1 MKKILILLV
10 VVALG
15 ISFVTGGAVSCSSA
29 SLRAIKEKS
38 DYTFLVCGLDNA
50 AENTD
55 AIILFNYNV
64 DTNNASFVQ
73 IPRDTYADY
82 SQSVKK
88 INSIYP
94 SSRAEGMSQKD
105 SMQRLS
111 DFISDTLGVRID
123 GYVCFTLDAL
133 TRLIDAVGG
142 VDMDVPTDI
151 NFTDPD
157 GENRYYLTAGR
168 HHLSGDEA
176 VRFIRYREGY
186 ALGDLGRIDAQK
198 FFLRAFVDKLKTAI
212 NIKLVAKS
220 AVKKEGGVITNIKIS
235 DLLGIALKLRNRIKE
250 CSVRYANL
258 PGAADKMDDGRW
270 YYFVNKPASEGLISA
285 LGLAKINSF
294 DKNQRLLDKQ
304 NEKTVDFYNNDKTKW
319 RILDDN
325 DLMSIDIKE
334 RSA

>member
-1 MKKILILLV
+1 MKKILILLLV
-10 VVALG
+10 FALG
-15 ISFVTGGAVSCSSA
+15 VSFATNGASNCASA
-29 SLRAIKEKS
+29 SLRAIKEKG
-38 DYTFLVCGLDNA
+38 DYTFLICGLDNA

-55 AIILFNYNV
+55 AIILFNFNV
-64 DTNNASFVQ
+64 ESNDASFVQ

-94 SSRAEGMSQKD
+94 SARANGLSQKD

-142 VDMDVPTDI
+142 VDIDLPTDI

-157 GENRYYLTAGR
+157 GENRYSLPAGR
-168 HHLSGDEA
+168 HHLSGEQA

-198 FFLRAFVDKLKTAI
+198 FFLRAFIDKLKTAI
-212 NIKLVAKS
+212 SIKLVAKS
-220 AVKKEGGVITNIKIS
+220 AVKKDGGAITNIKIS

-250 CSVRYANL
+250 CNVRYANL
-258 PGAADKMDDGRW
+258 PGMADKMDDGRW
-270 YYFVNKPASEGLISA
+270 YYFVNKPASEGLINS
-285 LGLAKINSF
+285 LGLAKTNTF
-294 DKNQRLLDKQ
+294 DKNQRLLNDQ
-304 NEKTVDFYNNDKTKW
+304 NETTVDFYNNDKTKW

-325 DLMSIDIKE
+325 DLMKIDIKE

>member
-1 MKKILILLV
+1 MKKILILLAV
-10 VVALG
+10 VFLG
-15 ISFVTGGAVSCSSA
+15 ISFITGGTVSCSSA
-29 SLRAIKEKS
+29 SLKAIKEKS
-38 DYTFLVCGLDNA
+38 DYTFLICGLDNA

-64 DTNNASFVQ
+64 KTNGASFVQ

-94 SSRAEGMSQKD
+94 SARATGMSQKD

-111 DFISDTLGVRID
+111 DFVSDTLGVRID
-123 GYVCFTLDAL
+123 GYIAFTLDSL

-142 VDMDVPTDI
+142 VDIDLPSDI

-157 GENRYYLTAGR
+157 GNRNSLSAGR
-168 HHLSGDEA
+168 YHLSGEEA
-176 VRFIRYREGY
+176 VRFIRYRDGY

-212 NIKLVAKS
+212 NIKLIAKS

-235 DLLGIALKLRNRIKE
+235 DLLGIALKLRNRLKE

-258 PGAADKMDDGRW
+258 PGTADKMDDGRW
-270 YYFVNKPASEGLISA
+270 YYFANRSASEGLINS
-285 LGLAKINSF
+285 LGLARTDAF
-294 DKNQRLLDKQ
+294 DKNRRLLSKE
-304 NEKTVDFYNNDKTKW
+304 NEKTIDFYNNDTTKW

-325 DLMSIDIKE
+325 DLLNIEIKE
-334 RSA
+334 KSA

>member
-10 VVALG
+10 VIVLG
-15 ISFVTGGAVSCSSA
+15 ASFITGGAVSCASA

-38 DYTFLVCGLDNA
+38 DYTFLICGLDNA

-73 IPRDTYADY
+73 IPRDTYANY
-82 SQSVKK
+82 SHSVKK

-94 SSRAEGMSQKD
+94 SARAEGVSPKD

-123 GYVCFTLDAL
+123 GYVCFTPDAL
-133 TRLIDAVGG
+133 TRLIDTVGG
-142 VDMDVPTDI
+142 VDIDLPKDI

-157 GENRYYLTAGR
+157 GENRYSLSAGM
-168 HHLSGDEA
+168 HHLSGEEA

-198 FFLRAFVDKLKTAI
+198 FFLRAFINKLKTAI

-220 AVKKEGGVITNIKIS
+220 AVKKDGGTITNIKIS

-250 CSVRYANL
+250 CDVHYANL
-258 PGAADKMDDGRW
+258 PGVAEKMDDGRW
-270 YYFVNKPASEGLISA
+270 YYFVNKSASEGLLNS
-285 LGLAKINSF
+285 LGLAKTNTF
-294 DKNQRLLDKQ
+294 DKEQRLLNEQ
-304 NEKTVDFYNNDKTKW
+304 NETTVDFYNNDRTKW

-325 DLMSIDIKE
+325 DLMIIDIKE